1 MTNSVNILVVDDEQ
15 FFRDSIRFF
24 LEDLDYNVIEAENG
38 RIGVEKIQSMQP
50 DLVLIDLYMPE
61 MTGLDVLEWKK
72 DHAPDVPVIIISGA
86 GVIQDVAQA
95 IRLGAWDYIF
105 KPIEDLS
112 ILKHAIEKTLERAYL
127 IQQNKNYQA
136 NLEEEVVRRTQDL
149 VQANAQ
155 LTQHQELLLRSGQ
168 EEKAIG
174 VLLKNALESESEELF
189 LLQTLRILLEQGPD
203 LSHLQQGAIYLASDD
218 QLGPLVLKNTYQ
230 MTPEQFQF
238 CQNAELM
245 EAIYQRFR
253 INQVPILQIS
263 MDGVP
268 SYLCLPASV
277 DQRLIAI
284 LLIFVDPARVD
295 DQFSTDFIR
304 RVTDVLSMGIG
315 RFEAERKIQYLAYHD
330 ANTDLPN
337 RTMLIERLQQ
347 EILVNRRN
355 NWKGALL
362 LIGLDRF
369 KNLIDSL
376 GHDLG
381 DELLRQVANRLRSLS
396 RAEDMVARLGG
407 DQFMLLVNERSMQE
421 EAIVFKVQHVAEK
434 IRSALVQ
441 PYMLQGNDIYIS
453 CSVGIS
459 LFPSEQEDATEI
471 LKHADA
477 AMFRAKA
484 EGGDTH
490 RFYQPQMQK
499 AADARLQVEKD
510 LRKAREL
517 NQLELYYQPQVQVT
531 TGLIIGAEA
540 LLRWK
545 HPERGF
551 VSPLDFI
558 PVAEET
564 GLIIEIGE
572 WVLQTAAQQV
582 RTWEADGLLEKF
594 GAVAVNVSPL
604 QFRQPNFVDLV
615 IRVFREASLSPA
627 RIKIEITESIII
639 ESVEDVIRKMHAIKE
654 LGVQFSLDDFG
665 TGYSSLSYL
674 RRLPL
679 DQLKIDR
686 SFVQGITRDASES
699 AIVETIISM
708 GHHLGMDVIAEGVET
723 TTELE
728 FLRAKGCNAFQ
739 GFLFS
744 KPVPANEFAQ
754 LLSKPLAVSEL
765 RDE

>member
-1 MTNSVNILVVDDEQ
+1 
-15 FFRDSIRFF
+15 
-24 LEDLDYNVIEAENG
+24 
-38 RIGVEKIQSMQP
+38 
-50 DLVLIDLYMPE
+50 
-61 MTGLDVLEWKK
+61 
-72 DHAPDVPVIIISGA
+72 
-86 GVIQDVAQA
+86 
-95 IRLGAWDYIF
+95 
-105 KPIEDLS
+105 
-112 ILKHAIEKTLERAYL
+112 
-127 IQQNKNYQA
+127 
-136 NLEEEVVRRTQDL
+136 
-149 VQANAQ
+149 
-155 LTQHQELLLRSGQ
+155 
-168 EEKAIG
+168 
-174 VLLKNALESESEELF
+174 
-189 LLQTLRILLEQGPD
+189 
-203 LSHLQQGAIYLASDD
+203 
-218 QLGPLVLKNTYQ
+218 
-230 MTPEQFQF
+230 
-238 CQNAELM
+238 
-245 EAIYQRFR
+245 
-253 INQVPILQIS
+253 
-263 MDGVP
+263 
-268 SYLCLPASV
+268 
-277 DQRLIAI
+277 
-284 LLIFVDPARVD
+284 
-295 DQFSTDFIR
+295 
-304 RVTDVLSMGIG
+304 
-315 RFEAERKIQYLAYHD
+315 
-330 ANTDLPN
+330 
-337 RTMLIERLQQ
+337 
-347 EILVNRRN
+347 
-355 NWKGALL
+355 L